1 MIKTEFGIDLKN
13 KLLRG
18 IELVNTS
25 VSSTLGPSGRNVLI
39 RRDDGTIQITKDGVT
54 VASSITE
61 LDDEVENIGA
71 QLLKQV
77 AIKAADKVGD
87 GTTTATLLATAM
99 VKEGIKSITQGYNP
113 IYVKKGMDK
122 AVKMV
127 VGKLKDIAKDIT
139 EDQIKQV
146 ATISANNDTE
156 IGELIATAM
165 DKVGMDGVV
174 TIEESKTGE
183 TYLDTV
189 EGIQFDRGYKSPFF
203 VTDNNTMQ
211 AILEDPYILIYD
223 DNLTT
228 GKQLVPV
235 LSAVNKVDRSLLIIA
250 RDIDGEALATLIV
263 NKGRNIVKVAGVKA
277 PEFGDRRLHV
287 LQDIATLTGGTL
299 LSKDKG
305 YDLGKMTNFDLTLLG
320 QARMV
325 TITKEQTTI
334 IDGKGSTD
342 AISSRIIEIKTQLDK
357 AESNFDTQILQSRLA
372 KMTGG
377 VAVIYV
383 GGASEVEMREK
394 KDRVDDALHATR
406 AALEEGI
413 VPGGGMA
420 LMRCIDV
427 FKEGAIGSGDEVL
440 GMEIVEKAIQEPFKK
455 ILSNAGIEDFYR
467 ILHCIDNQDKD
478 TFYWNGYNVKTG
490 MYDNFLTTGVIDPV
504 KVTRTALENA
514 ASIAGTILTTESIV
528 YLKTEKKTEK
538 KTETNS
544 VNYQDY

>member
-1 MIKTEFGIDLKN
+1 MIKTEFGIELKK
-13 KLLRG
+13 KLLAG
-18 IELVNTS
+18 IDIVNNS

-39 RRDDGTIQITKDGVT
+39 RRDDGSIHITKDGVT

-61 LDDEVENIGA
+61 LNDEVENIGA

-99 VKEGIKSITQGYNP
+99 IREGIKSITQGCNP
-113 IYVKKGMDK
+113 VSVKKGIDR
-122 AVKMV
+122 AVKV
-127 VGKLKDIAKDIT
+127 VIGKLKEIAKDIT
-139 EDQIKQV
+139 GEEQIKQV

-156 IGELIATAM
+156 IGELITTAM
-165 DKVGMDGVV
+165 DKVGLDGVV

-235 LSAVNKVDRSLLIIA
+235 LGAVNKIDRSLLIIA

-263 NKGRNIVKVAGVKA
+263 NKGRNIVKVCGVKA

-287 LQDIATLTGGTL
+287 LQDIATLTGGTVI
-299 LSKDKG
+299 SKDKG
-305 YDLGKMTNFDLTLLG
+305 YDLAKMTSFDLKLLG

-325 TITKEQTTI
+325 TVTKGQTTI
-334 IDGKGSTD
+334 IDGKGNTD
-342 AISSRIIEIKTQLDK
+342 AISSRIVEIKTQLDK
-357 AESNFDTQILQSRLA
+357 ADSNFDTQILQSRLA

-383 GGASEVEMREK
+383 GGGSEVEMREK

-406 AALEEGI
+406 AAIEEGI

-420 LMRCIDV
+420 LMRCVDSLQRLHVGEPDEIL
-427 FKEGAIGSGDEVL
+427 GA
-440 GMEIVEKAIQEPFKK
+440 MIVEQAIQEPFRK

-467 ILHCIDNQDKD
+467 ILHCIDAESKD
-478 TFYWNGYNVKTG
+478 NWNGYNIKTG
-490 MYDNFLTTGVIDPV
+490 MYDSFLTTGVVDPV

-514 ASIAGTILTTESIV
+514 ASIAGTILTTESVV
-528 YLKTEKKTEK
+528 YLKTEKKTE
-538 KTETNS
+538 TNS
-544 VNYQDY
+544 INYQDY